1 MTERS
6 EASRDPADDLSGSS
20 GSSGPSGPSGMPGT
34 GRGEGCPGCSGPHS
48 PTCPARPDGSAA
60 ALGDYRAAFHAARL
74 PLAVLNR
81 DGLVLAANPAFGDLV
96 GTEPDELVAATAA
109 DLTDLGAD
117 PRIWSAYREVLCGRS
132 DRLRCTRRLQLPDG
146 HSMWAEVTVE
156 PLAPG
161 AGLAPGGA
169 LNAGGT
175 PNDARGTLNGS
186 GTRTAGGELP
196 AATDL
201 SVPADLPVPA
211 DMSVPTD
218 LPGSSDLP
226 MDGDLPAMDGVP
238 PAGGGVRAGAGQRAE
253 EDHVLL
259 SVADISDRHDLLARL
274 RHLQMHDPV
283 TRLPNRALFF
293 ERLAGA
299 LESAAFEQGG
309 TGRIGLCY
317 LDLDGFKAVN
327 DTLGH
332 RVGDRLLSA
341 VAQRLRHCV
350 EELSEDRLPAPPDGP
365 TASTA
370 STTSDASAMSDAS
383 TAMPDAST
391 ASDAST
397 AFAAPVQ
404 MTDDDT
410 GHLDGSG
417 HLVARLGGDE
427 FALLVEDST
436 GTEQLA
442 ALAQRVLDALQR
454 PFDLAGQRLSVSASI
469 GVVERAATGTTATGL
484 MQAADTTLYWAKEDG
499 KARWTLFDP
508 ERNAHRMTRQALS
521 STLRPAVE
529 RGEFTLEY
537 QPLVGLGDGRAQGVE
552 ALVRWRHPQFGT
564 LSPNRFIGLAEENG
578 AIVELGRWV
587 LERACRQ
594 ARAWQLER
602 PGAQPLFVSVNVA
615 VRQVWDSD
623 LVADVAHILAETGL
637 PPRLLQLELTESAVM
652 GSAGRP
658 LQALQ
663 ALSDM
668 GVRIAIDDFGTG
680 YSNLAYLSR
689 LPVSVL
695 KLDGSFVRG
704 FRAQEHPNPA
714 DETIVEALV
723 ALAHRLGLTVT
734 AECVESAEQAERL
747 RRIGCDT
754 GQGWLYSR
762 PVAPDRVSAL
772 ISAGRRTGS

>member
-1 MTERS
+1 MTERNGTTKES
-6 EASRDPADDLSGSS
+6 AD
-20 GSSGPSGPSGMPGT
+20 
-34 GRGEGCPGCSGPHS
+34 
-48 PTCPARPDGSAA
+48 ARPAPAGRCDDTAA
-60 ALGDYRAAFHAARL
+60 SLGDYRATFYAARL
-74 PLAVLNR
+74 AMAVLNR
-81 DGLVLAANPAFGDLV
+81 DGLVLAANPAFGELV
-96 GTEPDELVAATAA
+96 GADPAELVAATAA

-117 PRIWSAYREVLCGRS
+117 PRVWTAYREVLCGRS
-132 DRLRCTRRLQLPDG
+132 DRLRCTRRLKHTEG
-146 HSMWAEVTVE
+146 HSVWVEVTVE
-156 PLAPG
+156 PL
-161 AGLAPGGA
+161 
-169 LNAGGT
+169 T
-175 PNDARGTLNGS
+175 PEPLS
-186 GTRTAGGELP
+186 G
-196 AATDL
+196 
-201 SVPADLPVPA
+201 
-211 DMSVPTD
+211 
-218 LPGSSDLP
+218 
-226 MDGDLPAMDGVP
+226 
-238 PAGGGVRAGAGQRAE
+238 E
-253 EDHVLL
+253 ERMLL

-293 ERLAGA
+293 ERLSAA
-299 LESAAFEQGG
+299 LETASFEPSG

-341 VAQRLRHCV
+341 VAQRLTRCA
-350 EELSEDRLPAPPDGP
+350 ESAAERGP
-365 TASTA
+365 GRT
-370 STTSDASAMSDAS
+370 
-383 TAMPDAST
+383 
-391 ASDAST
+391 
-397 AFAAPVQ
+397 
-404 MTDDDT
+404 
-410 GHLDGSG
+410 G

-436 GTEQLA
+436 GTDQLA
-442 ALAQRVLDALQR
+442 ELAQCVLDALQR

-469 GVVERAATGTTATGL
+469 GVVERTANGTTATGL

-521 STLRPAVE
+521 STLRPAVD

-564 LSPNRFIGLAEENG
+564 LSPNRFIALAEENG

-587 LERACRQ
+587 LERACHQ
-594 ARAWQLER
+594 ARAWQLGH
-602 PGAQPLFVSVNVA
+602 PGQPLFVSVNVA

-623 LVADVAHILAETGL
+623 LVADVAGILEETGL

-704 FRAQEHPNPA
+704 FRSQEHPNPA

-762 PVAPDRVSAL
+762 PVAPDRVEAL
-772 ISAGRRTGS
+772 LDAGRHTGA

>member
-1 MTERS
+1 MTERNS
-6 EASRDPADDLSGSS
+6 TTNASADARRAPADHCDD
-20 GSSGPSGPSGMPGT
+20 T
-34 GRGEGCPGCSGPHS
+34 
-48 PTCPARPDGSAA
+48 AA
-60 ALGDYRAAFHAARL
+60 SLGDYRATFHAARL
-74 PLAVLNR
+74 AMAVLNR
-81 DGLVLAANPAFGDLV
+81 DGLVLAANSAFGELV
-96 GTEPDELVAATAA
+96 GADPAELVAATAA

-117 PRIWSAYREVLCGRS
+117 PLVWTAYREVLCGRS
-132 DRLRCTRRLQLPDG
+132 DRLRCTRRLKHPEG
-146 HSMWAEVTVE
+146 HSVWVEVTVE
-156 PLAPG
+156 PL
-161 AGLAPGGA
+161 
-169 LNAGGT
+169 T
-175 PNDARGTLNGS
+175 PEPLS
-186 GTRTAGGELP
+186 G
-196 AATDL
+196 
-201 SVPADLPVPA
+201 
-211 DMSVPTD
+211 
-218 LPGSSDLP
+218 
-226 MDGDLPAMDGVP
+226 
-238 PAGGGVRAGAGQRAE
+238 E
-253 EDHVLL
+253 ERMLL
-259 SVADISDRHDLLARL
+259 SAADISDRHDLLARL

-293 ERLAGA
+293 ERLSAA
-299 LESAAFEQGG
+299 LETASFAPSG

-341 VAQRLRHCV
+341 VAQRLTRIA
-350 EELSEDRLPAPPDGP
+350 ENAAERAPGR
-365 TASTA
+365 T
-370 STTSDASAMSDAS
+370 
-383 TAMPDAST
+383 
-391 ASDAST
+391 
-397 AFAAPVQ
+397 
-404 MTDDDT
+404 
-410 GHLDGSG
+410 G

-442 ALAQRVLDALQR
+442 ELAQCVLDALQR

-469 GVVERAATGTTATGL
+469 GVVERTATGTTATGL

-521 STLRPAVE
+521 STLRPAVD

-537 QPLVGLGDGRAQGVE
+537 QPLVGLDDGRAQGVE

-564 LSPNRFIGLAEENG
+564 LSPNRFIALAEENG

-587 LERACRQ
+587 LERACHQ
-594 ARAWQLER
+594 ARAWQLAH
-602 PGAQPLFVSVNVA
+602 PGQPLFVSVNVA

-623 LVADVAHILAETGL
+623 LVADVAGILAETGL

-704 FRAQEHPNPA
+704 FRSQEHPNPA

-762 PVAPDRVSAL
+762 PVAPDRVEAL
-772 ISAGRRTGS
+772 LDAGRHTGA

>member
-1 MTERS
+1 MTERN
-6 EASRDPADDLSGSS
+6 
-20 GSSGPSGPSGMPGT
+20 GT
-34 GRGEGCPGCSGPHS
+34 
-48 PTCPARPDGSAA
+48 TKGSADARHAPAGRCDDTA
-60 ALGDYRAAFHAARL
+60 ASLGDYRATFYAARL
-74 PLAVLNR
+74 AMAVLNR
-81 DGLVLAANPAFGDLV
+81 DGLVLAANPAFGELV
-96 GTEPDELVAATAA
+96 GADPAELVAATAA

-117 PRIWSAYREVLCGRS
+117 PRVWTAYREVLCGRS
-132 DRLRCTRRLQLPDG
+132 DRLRCTRRLKHPEG
-146 HSMWAEVTVE
+146 HSIWVEVTVE
-156 PLAPG
+156 PL
-161 AGLAPGGA
+161 
-169 LNAGGT
+169 T
-175 PNDARGTLNGS
+175 PEPLS
-186 GTRTAGGELP
+186 G
-196 AATDL
+196 
-201 SVPADLPVPA
+201 
-211 DMSVPTD
+211 
-218 LPGSSDLP
+218 
-226 MDGDLPAMDGVP
+226 
-238 PAGGGVRAGAGQRAE
+238 E
-253 EDHVLL
+253 ERMLL

-293 ERLAGA
+293 ERLSTA
-299 LESAAFEQGG
+299 LETASFEPSG

-341 VAQRLRHCV
+341 VAQRLTRCA
-350 EELSEDRLPAPPDGP
+350 ESAADRGP
-365 TASTA
+365 
-370 STTSDASAMSDAS
+370 
-383 TAMPDAST
+383 
-391 ASDAST
+391 
-397 AFAAPVQ
+397 
-404 MTDDDT
+404 
-410 GHLDGSG
+410 GHAG

-436 GTEQLA
+436 GTDQLA
-442 ALAQRVLDALQR
+442 ELAQSVLDALQR

-521 STLRPAVE
+521 STLRPAVD

-564 LSPNRFIGLAEENG
+564 LSPNRFIALAEENG

-587 LERACRQ
+587 LERACYQ
-594 ARAWQLER
+594 ARAWQLAH
-602 PGAQPLFVSVNVA
+602 PGQPLFVSVNVA

-623 LVADVAHILAETGL
+623 LVADVAGILAETGL

-704 FRAQEHPNPA
+704 FRSQEHPNPA
-714 DETIVEALV
+714 DEMIVEALV

-762 PVAPDRVSAL
+762 PVAPERVEAL
-772 ISAGRRTGS
+772 LDAGRHTGA